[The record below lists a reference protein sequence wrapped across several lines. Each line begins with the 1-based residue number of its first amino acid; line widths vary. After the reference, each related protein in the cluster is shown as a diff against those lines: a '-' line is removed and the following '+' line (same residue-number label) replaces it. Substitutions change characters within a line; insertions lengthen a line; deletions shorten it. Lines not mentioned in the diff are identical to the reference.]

1 MSRFFRLIALSAFVV
16 GGSASAGP
24 LSLWMGHKQTLFI
37 TQKVTRLEV
46 SNPAVAQVA
55 KVKGVGL
62 EVAARSA
69 GVTDIRITCSDGSFY
84 SFKVHVTAG
93 AEVYS
98 VNRNEPE
105 HYQWSL
111 SSSEQPKP
119 APKVAR
125 KSGKKSPRRLV

>member
-1 MSRFFRLIALSAFVV
+1 MSRSIRLIALAAFLVS
-16 GGSASAGP
+16 GSAWAGP

-37 TQKVTRLEV
+37 TQKVSRLEV
-46 SNPAVAQVA
+46 TNPAVAEVK

-62 EVAARSA
+62 EVAARA
-69 GVTDIRITCSDGSFY
+69 PGVTEIRITCADGSFY
-84 SFKVHVTAG
+84 EFKVHVTRG

-111 SSSEQPKP
+111 SSSDPKP
-119 APKVAR
+119 AAKVAR
-125 KSGKKSPRRLV
+125 KTKKSPRRLA